1 MITFE
6 AVVYLLCL
14 GASVLVAA
22 LLVRSWARSREPL
35 LLWSALCFVL
45 LAVNNLAV
53 VVDIYL
59 LKQIDLTL
67 LRQACSLAAICVL
80 LYGFVWRAE

>member
-6 AVVYLLCL
+6 AAVYLLCL
-14 GASVLVAA
+14 ATSVLCAV
-22 LLVRSWARSREPL
+22 LLVRSWARAREPL
-35 LLWSALCFVL
+35 LMWSALCFVL
-45 LAVNNLAV
+45 LALNNLAV

-59 LKQIDLTL
+59 LKQVDLTL
-67 LRQACSLAAICVL
+67 VRQACSLAAICVL